1 MSKRRLYLVGRSKP
15 ERLAISW
22 ILGAYHLFGSQSV
35 KDTEISTEAALRV
48 LTMGSPKPEAPS
60 KYYVL
65 WG

>member
-1 MSKRRLYLVGRSKP
+1 MSKRRLYLIGRSKP
-15 ERLAISW
+15 EMLAISW
-22 ILGAYHLFGSQSV
+22 ISGADHLFWSQSINGA
-35 KDTEISTEAALRV
+35 EISTEAALMV